1 MSRMRVLT
9 AVLGVLLSF
18 PLVAEASSVVTLTN
32 SVRRN
37 QSKNF
42 SQFIA
47 TPVEHDVEGSLFCFQ
62 MAEGATLI
70 LNKGGYKRA
79 TLCIET
85 RAPVSNP
92 AHVVVET
99 IQYSPVVFRSMDGE
113 SGTGVIRISGD
124 WPDTD
129 EEDSLFWNP
138 ASFSMECDLEI
149 ASPLAYRE
157 GHYFRTKGITIPA
170 GRTLRLRYEART
182 AKRRPLVVFA
192 DRTSTLAFADTR
204 REGEPIPDE
213 YLDPAFTSQGTLSFE
228 RAVSVT
234 LPLDQYVEARLL
246 WPADEEKVKASSLTL
261 IESGPYAEQV
271 EVPAFPEKMAFAF
284 LRADGKTEIDCTVA
298 YGEETN
304 VLTWKE
310 PAYEPSGFWGLP
322 VDVSTEMAGLIPE
335 GKTAGEVT
343 GPHTVEEAAEA
354 LRCFSGIAKAEP
366 RQEDETVVDL
376 RVDYAFGISRLTVVD
391 GGKNVLVEVTLTSDA
406 TDAPGFRVE
415 PTLVANGEP
424 LTAEPLTEEAVAAR
438 GLSARAGAAT
448 QWFLVSLDDI
458 MGALSVRVGEDGN

>member
-32 SVRRN
+32 PVQRN

-70 LNKGGYKRA
+70 LNRGGYKHA

-92 AHVVVET
+92 AYVVVKT
-99 IQYSPVVFRSMDGE
+99 LQYSPVVFRNVEGMDA
-113 SGTGVIRISGD
+113 GVIRISGD

-170 GRTLRLRYEART
+170 GRTLRFCYEAEY
-182 AKRRPLVVFA
+182 AVRRPLVVFA
-192 DRTSTLAFADTR
+192 DRTSTLAFADSC
-204 REGEPIPDE
+204 REGESIPEE

-234 LPLDQYVEARLL
+234 LPLDQYAEARLL
-246 WPADEEKVKASSLTL
+246 WPADEEKAKNSKLTL
-261 IESGPYAEQV
+261 IEAGEYAGRV
-271 EVPAFPEKMAFAF
+271 EVPAFPEEMTFVF
-284 LRADGKTEIDCTVA
+284 LRADGTTVADYEVA
-298 YGEETN
+298 YGKETN
-304 VLTWKE
+304 VLTWEE

-366 RQEDETVVDL
+366 RQEDATVVDL

-391 GGKNVLVEVTLTSDA
+391 GGKNVLVEVSLTSDA
-406 TDAPGFRVE
+406 TDAPAFRVE
-415 PTLVANGEP
+415 PVLFANGTKLDVKP
-424 LTAEPLTEEAVAAR
+424 LSEDAVAER
-438 GLSARAGAAT
+438 WLTPRAGAAT
-448 QWFLVSLDDI
+448 RWFLVPLDNVT
-458 MGALSVRVGEDGN
+458 GPLSVRVE

>member
-1 MSRMRVLT
+1 MSRIRVFT
-9 AVLGVLLSF
+9 SVLGVLLSL
-18 PLVAEASSVVTLTN
+18 PLVAEEPSAVVLTN

-47 TPVEHDVEGSLFCFQ
+47 TPVEHDVDGSLFCFQ

-70 LNKGGYKRA
+70 LNRGGYKHA

-113 SGTGVIRISGD
+113 SGTGVIQISGD
-124 WPDTD
+124 WLDTD

-157 GHYFRTKGITIPA
+157 GHYFRTTGITIPA
-170 GRTLRLRYEART
+170 GRTLRLCYEADH
-182 AKRRPLVVFA
+182 AVRRPLVVFA

-271 EVPAFPEKMAFAF
+271 EVPAFPEKMAFTF
-284 LRADGKTEIDCTVA
+284 LRADGTPVADYEVA
-298 YGEETN
+298 YGKETN
-304 VLTWKE
+304 VLTWEE

-322 VDVSTEMAGLIPE
+322 ADVSTEMAGFIPE

-366 RQEDETVVDL
+366 RQEDATVVDL

-391 GGKNVLVEVTLTSDA
+391 GGKNALVEVSLTSDA
-406 TDAPGFRVE
+406 TDAPAFRVE
-415 PTLVANGEP
+415 PVLFANGTKLDVKP
-424 LTAEPLTEEAVAAR
+424 LSEDAVAGR
-438 GLSARAGAAT
+438 GLSARSGAAVR
-448 QWFLVSLDDI
+448 WFLVPLDVAT
-458 MGALSVRVGEDGN
+458 GPLSVRVE

>member
-18 PLVAEASSVVTLTN
+18 PLVAEEPSAVVLTN
-32 SVRRN
+32 PVQRN

-47 TPVEHDVEGSLFCFQ
+47 TPVEHDVDGSLFCFQ

-70 LNKGGYKRA
+70 LNRGGYKHA

-92 AHVVVET
+92 AYVVVKT
-99 IQYSPVVFRSMDGE
+99 LQYSPVVFRNVEGMDA
-113 SGTGVIRISGD
+113 GVIRISGD

-170 GRTLRLRYEART
+170 GRTLRFCYEAEY
-182 AKRRPLVVFA
+182 AVRRPLVVFA

-246 WPADEEKVKASSLTL
+246 WPADEEKAKNSKLTL
-261 IESGPYAEQV
+261 IEAGEYAGRV
-271 EVPAFPEKMAFAF
+271 EVPAFPEEMTFVF
-284 LRADGKTEIDCTVA
+284 LRADGTPVADYEVA
-298 YGEETN
+298 YGKETN
-304 VLTWKE
+304 VLTWEE
-310 PAYEPSGFWGLP
+310 PAYEPSDFWGLP
-322 VDVSTEMAGLIPE
+322 ADMSAEMAGLIPE

-354 LRCFSGIAKAEP
+354 LRCFSGIAKAEAQ
-366 RQEDETVVDL
+366 QEDETVVDL

-391 GGKNVLVEVTLTSDA
+391 GGESVLVEVTLTSDA

-415 PTLVANGEP
+415 PTLVANGTP
-424 LTAEPLTEEAVAAR
+424 LDAEPLTEEAVAAR

-448 QWFLVSLDDI
+448 RWFLVPLDNVT
-458 MGALSVRVGEDGN
+458 GPLSVRVE

>member
-18 PLVAEASSVVTLTN
+18 PLVAEEPSAVVLTN
-32 SVRRN
+32 PVQRN

-113 SGTGVIRISGD
+113 SGTGVIQISGD

-170 GRTLRLRYEART
+170 GRTLRFCYEAEY
-182 AKRRPLVVFA
+182 AVRRPLVVFA

-234 LPLDQYVEARLL
+234 VPLDQYVEARLL

-271 EVPAFPEKMAFAF
+271 EVPAFPEKMAFTF
-284 LRADGKTEIDCTVA
+284 LRADGMPVADYKVEYGKETNLLTWGDPA
-298 YGEETN
+298 YGQG
-304 VLTWKE
+304 
-310 PAYEPSGFWGLP
+310 GFEGLP
-322 VDVSTEMAGLIPE
+322 AEVNQLVADLVPAD
-335 GKTAGEVT
+335 KVAGEVT

-366 RQEDETVVDL
+366 RQEDATVVDL

-391 GGKNVLVEVTLTSDA
+391 GGKNALVEVSLTSDA
-406 TDAPGFRVE
+406 TDAPGFWVE
-415 PTLVANGEP
+415 PVLVANDTP
-424 LTAEPLTEEAVAAR
+424 LDVKPLTEEAVAER
-438 GLSARAGAAT
+438 RLTPRAGAAT
-448 QWFLVSLDDI
+448 RWFLVPLDNVT
-458 MGALSVRVGEDGN
+458 GPLSVRVE

>member
-70 LNKGGYKRA
+70 LNKGGYKHA

-92 AHVVVET
+92 AYVVVKT
-99 IQYSPVVFRSMDGE
+99 LQYSPVVFRSMDGE
-113 SGTGVIRISGD
+113 SGTGVIQISGD

-170 GRTLRLRYEART
+170 GRTLRLCYEADH
-182 AKRRPLVVFA
+182 AVRRPLVVFA

-234 LPLDQYVEARLL
+234 LPLDQYAEARLL
-246 WPADEEKVKASSLTL
+246 WPADEEKAKNSKLTL
-261 IESGPYAEQV
+261 IEAGEYAGRV
-271 EVPAFPEKMAFAF
+271 EVPAFPEEMTFVF
-284 LRADGKTEIDCTVA
+284 LRADGTPVADYEVA
-298 YGEETN
+298 YGKETN
-304 VLTWKE
+304 VLTWEE
-310 PAYEPSGFWGLP
+310 PAYEPSDFWGLP
-322 VDVSTEMAGLIPE
+322 ADMSAEMAGLIPD
-335 GKTAGEVT
+335 GKTAGVVT

-354 LRCFSGIAKAEP
+354 LRCFSGVAKVEERKDDAS
-366 RQEDETVVDL
+366 VVDL

-391 GGKNVLVEVTLTSDA
+391 GGESVLVEVALTSGA
-406 TDAPGFRVE
+406 TTDAPDFRVE
-415 PTLVANGEP
+415 PVLVANDTP
-424 LTAEPLTEEAVAAR
+424 LDVKPLTEEAVAER
-438 GLSARAGAAT
+438 RLTPRAGAAT
-448 QWFLVSLDDI
+448 RWFLVPLDNVT
-458 MGALSVRVGEDGN
+458 GPLSVRVE

>member
-1 MSRMRVLT
+1 MSRIRVFT
-9 AVLGVLLSF
+9 SVLGVLLSL
-18 PLVAEASSVVTLTN
+18 PLVAEEPSAVVLTN

-47 TPVEHDVEGSLFCFQ
+47 TPVEHDVDGSLFCFQ

-70 LNKGGYKRA
+70 LNRGGYKHA

-92 AHVVVET
+92 AYVVVKT
-99 IQYSPVVFRSMDGE
+99 LQYSPVVFRNVEGMDA
-113 SGTGVIRISGD
+113 GVIRISGD
-124 WPDTD
+124 WPDD
-129 EEDSLFWNP
+129 GEEDSSFFWNP
-138 ASFSMECDLEI
+138 VSFSMECDLEI

-170 GRTLRLRYEART
+170 GRTLRFCYEAEY
-182 AKRRPLVVFA
+182 AVRRPLVVFA

-246 WPADEEKVKASSLTL
+246 WPADEEKAKNSKLTL
-261 IESGPYAEQV
+261 IEAGEYAGRV
-271 EVPAFPEKMAFAF
+271 EVPAFPKEMPFTF
-284 LRADGKTEIDCTVA
+284 RRADGKTEIDCTVA

-366 RQEDETVVDL
+366 RQEDATVVDL

-391 GGKNVLVEVTLTSDA
+391 GGESVLVEVALTSGA
-406 TDAPGFRVE
+406 TTDAPDFRVE
-415 PTLVANGEP
+415 PVLVANDTP
-424 LTAEPLTEEAVAAR
+424 LDVKPLTEEAVAER
-438 GLSARAGAAT
+438 RLTPRAGAAT
-448 QWFLVSLDDI
+448 RWFLVPLDNVT
-458 MGALSVRVGEDGN
+458 GPLSVRVE

>member
-1 MSRMRVLT
+1 MPRSAFLWL
-9 AVLGVLLSF
+9 ALHF
-18 PLVAEASSVVTLTN
+18 PLFLPAATEEKEIHLKDEPYLVRGKKTFKQVATGVNALKYDRVESVFWFRLEPGAELTLN
-32 SVRRN
+32 S
-37 QSKNF
+37 
-42 SQFIA
+42 
-47 TPVEHDVEGSLFCFQ
+47 
-62 MAEGATLI
+62 
-70 LNKGGYKRA
+70 GGYQYA

-85 RAPVSNP
+85 RAPASNP
-92 AHVVVET
+92 ASVVVEVF
-99 IQYSPVVFRSMDGE
+99 QYSPVVFRSMDGE

-157 GHYFRTKGITIPA
+157 GHYFRTTGITIPA
-170 GRTLRLRYEART
+170 GRTLRLCYEADH
-182 AKRRPLVVFA
+182 AVRRPLVVFA
-192 DRTSTLAFADTR
+192 DRTSTLAFADSR
-204 REGEPIPDE
+204 REGEPIPEE
-213 YLDPAFTSQGTLSFE
+213 YLDPAFTSKGTLSFE

-234 LPLDQYVEARLL
+234 LPLDQYAEARFL
-246 WPADEEKVKASSLTL
+246 WPADEEKAKNSKLTL
-261 IESGPYAEQV
+261 IEAGEYAGRV
-271 EVPAFPEKMAFAF
+271 EVPAFPEGMPFVF
-284 LRADGKTEIDCTVA
+284 LQADGTPVTGYKVA

-354 LRCFSGIAKAEP
+354 LRCFSGIAKSEP
-366 RQEDETVVDL
+366 RQEDATVVDL

-391 GGKNVLVEVTLTSDA
+391 GGKNALVEVTLTSGA
-406 TDAPGFRVE
+406 TTDAPDFRVE
-415 PTLVANGEP
+415 PVLVANDTP
-424 LTAEPLTEEAVAAR
+424 LDVKPLTEEAVAER
-438 GLSARAGAAT
+438 RLTPRAGAAT
-448 QWFLVSLDDI
+448 RWFLVPLDNVT
-458 MGALSVRVGEDGN
+458 GPLSVRVE

>member
-1 MSRMRVLT
+1 MSRIRVFT
-9 AVLGVLLSF
+9 SVLGVLLSL
-18 PLVAEASSVVTLTN
+18 PLVAEEPSAVVLTN

-47 TPVEHDVEGSLFCFQ
+47 TPVEHDVDGSLFCFQ

-70 LNKGGYKRA
+70 LNRGGYKHA

-92 AHVVVET
+92 AYVVVKT
-99 IQYSPVVFRSMDGE
+99 LQYSPVVFRNVEGMDA
-113 SGTGVIRISGD
+113 GVIRISGD
-124 WPDTD
+124 WPDD
-129 EEDSLFWNP
+129 GEEDSSFFWNP

-170 GRTLRLRYEART
+170 GRTLRFCYEAEY
-182 AKRRPLVVFA
+182 AVRRPLVVFA

-246 WPADEEKVKASSLTL
+246 WPADEEKAKASSLTL

-271 EVPAFPEKMAFAF
+271 EVPAFPEKMAFTF
-284 LRADGKTEIDCTVA
+284 LRADGMPVA
-298 YGEETN
+298 DYEVVYGEETN

-310 PAYEPSGFWGLP
+310 PAYEPSDFWGLP

-335 GKTAGEVT
+335 GKTAGVVT

-354 LRCFSGIAKAEP
+354 LRCFSGVAKVEERKDDAS
-366 RQEDETVVDL
+366 VVDL

-391 GGKNVLVEVTLTSDA
+391 GGESVLVEVALTSGA
-406 TDAPGFRVE
+406 TTDAPDFRVE
-415 PTLVANGEP
+415 PVLVANDTP
-424 LTAEPLTEEAVAAR
+424 LDVKPLTEEAVVER
-438 GLSARAGAAT
+438 RLTPRAGAAT
-448 QWFLVSLDDI
+448 RWFLVPLDNVT
-458 MGALSVRVGEDGN
+458 GPLSVRVE